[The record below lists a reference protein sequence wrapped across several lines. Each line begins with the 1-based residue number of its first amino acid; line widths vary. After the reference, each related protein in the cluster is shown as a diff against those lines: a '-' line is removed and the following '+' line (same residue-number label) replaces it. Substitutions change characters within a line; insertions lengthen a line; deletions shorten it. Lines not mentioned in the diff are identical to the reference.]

1 MTRLR
6 SLIAAALALVV
17 VTALLASC
25 SSSPTAAAAV
35 TVNGTVL
42 ADSDFRDELELLAE
56 HPEFAQGVFG
66 VSPDTDSPS
75 AVGTDFAAEVLTLRV
90 LVMLIEAEFEARG
103 LTLTDEDLEAA
114 DETFMGELQTLLAE
128 LPEDYRNGFRDWN
141 AKLISLRTALA
152 DEVADRP
159 DEVTDDD
166 VRTFYDDFTGVF
178 ATEEV
183 CARHILL
190 DTEADADAVVAEL
203 ADDADFAELA
213 TERSTDPSAQGNAG
227 DLGCVGRGQYVPEFE
242 AAVWDGPIGEVQGPI
257 QTDFGFHVILVDSR
271 GAPGFE
277 SVEADIRAFLESPAS
292 RDGQQLL
299 NLWLQ
304 QAIADA
310 DVQVN
315 SRYGEW
321 DATAQSI
328 TPPAGPTTTTA
339 G

>member
-1 MTRLR
+1 M
-6 SLIAAALALVV
+6 LALVV
-17 VTALLASC
+17 ATALLASC

-35 TVNGTVL
+35 TVNGTDL
-42 ADSDFRDELELLAE
+42 ADSDFRDELELLTQ

-66 VSPDTDSPS
+66 VGPDTDSDN

-90 LVMLIEAEFEARG
+90 LVMLIEDEFEARG
-103 LTLTDEDLEAA
+103 LTLTEDDLAAA
-114 DETFMGELQTLLAE
+114 DETFLGQLQELLAAM
-128 LPEDYRNGFRDWN
+128 PEDYRNGFRDWN
-141 AKLISLRTALA
+141 AKLIVLRTALA
-152 DEVADRP
+152 DEAAERS
-159 DEVTDDD
+159 DEVSDDD
-166 VRTFYDDFTGVF
+166 VRAFFDDFRGVF
-178 ATEEV
+178 SSEEV
-183 CARHILL
+183 CARHILV
-190 DTEADADAVVAEL
+190 DTEAEADAVIADL

-213 TERSTDPSAQGNAG
+213 TERSTDPSAQGNQG
-227 DLGCVGRGQYVPEFE
+227 DLGCAGRGQYVPEFE
-242 AAVWDGPIGEVQGPI
+242 EAVWDGPIGEVQGPI
-257 QTDFGFHVILVDSR
+257 QTTFGYHVILVDSR
-271 GAPGFE
+271 GEQTFE

-321 DATAQSI
+321 DAASQSI
-328 TPPAGPTTTTA
+328 TPPAGPTTTIA